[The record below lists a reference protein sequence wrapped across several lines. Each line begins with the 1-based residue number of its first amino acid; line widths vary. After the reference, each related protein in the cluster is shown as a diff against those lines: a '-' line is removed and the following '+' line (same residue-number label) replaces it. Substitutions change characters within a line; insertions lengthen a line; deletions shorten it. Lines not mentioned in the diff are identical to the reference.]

1 MPKNTR
7 LRLNPNLL
15 ESRLLKPS
23 LLNLKP
29 LLGDWLVMAASIFA
43 VTVMFQQFWSLAPA
57 SQLKIRQGNKVVGIY
72 DLSQTRELHIK
83 GPIGESIIV
92 INNGQAR
99 FKQSPCPN
107 QYCVHQGWLSHAG
120 QVAICLP
127 NQVSLQLLGAKSTY
141 DSLNY

>member
-1 MPKNTR
+1 MPKNTY
-7 LRLNPNLL
+7 LALNPNLQ
-15 ESRLLKPS
+15 
-23 LLNLKP
+23 NQKP
-29 LLGDWLVMAASIFA
+29 LIGDWLVIAASILA
-43 VTVMFQQFWSLAPA
+43 VILMFQQFWSFAPA
-57 SQLKIRQGNKVVGIY
+57 SQLKIRQGNLVVGIY
-72 DLSQTRELHIK
+72 DLNQTRELHIK
-83 GPIGESIIV
+83 GPLGESIIV

-127 NQVSLQLLGAKSTY
+127 NQVSLQLLGAKNSY